1 MANLTAASR
10 NKLKS
15 SQFALPGKGE
25 GKGGKGSGSY
35 PIPDE
40 EHARA
45 ALSLAHNAGPAGEAK
60 IRAKVAAK
68 FPGISVSGAKHKPTH
83 GSGKLTAMG
92 SKTLGALQDKHGAD
106 EGKKRFHA
114 AMDSGKLD
122 KGRMMTAAQDEA
134 EDKKAGI
141 KEGSAKDKALDKK
154 RGVKD

>member
-1 MANLTAASR
+1 MADLTMAKR
-10 NKLKS
+10 KKLPS
-15 SQFALPGKGE
+15 SDFARPGKGDS
-25 GKGGKGSGSY
+25 GGKGSGSY
-35 PIPDE
+35 PIPDKK
-40 EHARA
+40 HAEL
-45 ALSLAHNAGPAGEAK
+45 ALQLSGDAPDVV
-60 IRAKVAAK
+60 AKVKNK
-68 FPGISVSGAKHKPTH
+68 FPDVGKSGSPKHKPTH